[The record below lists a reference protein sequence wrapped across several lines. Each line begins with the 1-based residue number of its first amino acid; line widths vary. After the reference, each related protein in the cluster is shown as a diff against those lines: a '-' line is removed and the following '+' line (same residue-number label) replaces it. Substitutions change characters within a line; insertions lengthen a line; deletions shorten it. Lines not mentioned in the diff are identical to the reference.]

1 MHLWILCISGLG
13 YITFC
18 LILSHN
24 IMRPPYLCKF
34 MAGFRG
40 SSMNSSHPAEMNLI
54 QVKLSFR
61 KRRTFLSCVW
71 GGKWLSVGVRIGF
84 LVPLTNWIFLWL
96 SRGSSLV
103 IVYCLCLNG
112 HPISTEM
119 TADPHQRLLRCR
131 GLPAHRWMH
140 THTKAENST
149 GLLLTLGCELL

>member
-1 MHLWILCISGLG
+1 MPDGYDNYVRFDTNGFCYAFMDTLCISGLG

-61 KRRTFLSCVW
+61 KRRTFLSCLW
-71 GGKWLSVGVRIGF
+71 GESGCQW
-84 LVPLTNWIFLWL
+84 
-96 SRGSSLV
+96 
-103 IVYCLCLNG
+103 
-112 HPISTEM
+112 
-119 TADPHQRLLRCR
+119 
-131 GLPAHRWMH
+131 GL
-140 THTKAENST
+140 E
-149 GLLLTLGCELL
+149 